1 MALSDLE
8 GLLDPDMS
16 PAAIAAALA
25 AMPPPQPGQAAPD
38 PPGPPKLDEAAQKN
52 LATAV
57 VERLGD
63 ASADVATQA
72 VKW

>member
-16 PAAIAAALA
+16 SAALA
-25 AMPPPQPGQAAPD
+25 SALAAAPPPAPGAPPAE

-52 LATAV
+52 LAAAV